1 VSELEDIQIL
11 ARGTGIAVPG
21 QILGRVLTFVGLV
34 ALARLLGPA
43 AFGLYAIGWTVLRT
57 GTLVAAMGL
66 PAGVVRLGSLERGR
80 NPAGF
85 RGVVLQ
91 SLGSALAL
99 GTLLGIALYLLA
111 PWLAT
116 RLFNDPGLTLV
127 LRLFAPCL
135 ALAAGLQVAASA
147 TRVTRRVQFSIFATE
162 VLQPGLY
169 VVLSVSL
176 LLLGAGLPE
185 VILAAVLSYAVA
197 FVAAVWML
205 FRLFPELRQV
215 GSGVESV
222 LGRLFRLSIPIS
234 LAVTFATVIFWVD
247 RLIIGIFEPA
257 AEVGVYQAASQAA
270 SLFAVILGSVSVVFG
285 PMVAHLSTETDR
297 GRMLELFRVSTKW
310 TLYVSLPVLMVV
322 WFAPRG
328 VLNVLYGPA
337 YVPGATALILLTVGQ
352 TINAGTGP
360 TGPFLNMTGHH
371 LVWLRLSGLALL
383 TNVILCLLLV
393 PRWGMEGA
401 AASTGLSLTVLSL
414 TSLAVVRRI
423 LGAWPYDRRFLKLG
437 AAVLA
442 MAVYLALVEA
452 FAPLAGWA
460 HIFLMAAGA
469 LIVFIAVTL
478 ALGLDEE
485 DRAFLAIFRRRVAGL
500 VSPGRPLAPAGPPET
515 DDSAKD
521 RL

>member
-1 VSELEDIQIL
+1 
-11 ARGTGIAVPG
+11 
-21 QILGRVLTFVGLV
+21 
-34 ALARLLGPA
+34 
-43 AFGLYAIGWTVLRT
+43 
-57 GTLVAAMGL
+57 
-66 PAGVVRLGSLERGR
+66 
-80 NPAGF
+80 
-85 RGVVLQ
+85 
-91 SLGSALAL
+91 
-99 GTLLGIALYLLA
+99 
-111 PWLAT
+111 
-116 RLFNDPGLTLV
+116 
-127 LRLFAPCL
+127 
-135 ALAAGLQVAASA
+135 
-147 TRVTRRVQFSIFATE
+147 
-162 VLQPGLY
+162 
-169 VVLSVSL
+169 
-176 LLLGAGLPE
+176 
-185 VILAAVLSYAVA
+185 
-197 FVAAVWML
+197 
-205 FRLFPELRQV
+205 
-215 GSGVESV
+215 
-222 LGRLFRLSIPIS
+222 
-234 LAVTFATVIFWVD
+234 
-247 RLIIGIFEPA
+247 
-257 AEVGVYQAASQAA
+257 
-270 SLFAVILGSVSVVFG
+270 
-285 PMVAHLSTETDR
+285 
-297 GRMLELFRVSTKW
+297 LFRVSTKW

-485 DRAFLAIFRRRVAGL
+485 DHAFLAIFRRRVAGL